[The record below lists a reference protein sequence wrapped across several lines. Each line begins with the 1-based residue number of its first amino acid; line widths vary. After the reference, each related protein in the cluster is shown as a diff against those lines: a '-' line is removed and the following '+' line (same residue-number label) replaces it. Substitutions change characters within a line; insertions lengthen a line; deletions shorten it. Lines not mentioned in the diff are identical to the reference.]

1 MGIPV
6 PPLPPLPS
14 LPRPPKLDFLAPP
27 PAEELTKMG
36 RNVWNAL
43 QREVQNNLQTL
54 QDDLMTDPTTR
65 IPKRMQQQTQALL
78 QQATNVF
85 AETPV
90 NLSEPPYTL
99 YQANTDYEIRD
110 YSSYTVASTNM
121 VPVGQI
127 DDLYEDNA
135 VNQDNPRRTLAAFN
149 TLTAYYLLGAN
160 QEQRPI
166 SNTGCFPVVTTT
178 MLGEM
183 RFYIDTKK
191 FGTPPEP
198 FMQQQQQDND
208 ATGTTKSSNSNNNID
223 FVYETGAIFLEQ
235 IPPSRLAVR
244 RFSGF
249 CTAGEM
255 ARQKQALLAA
265 LNLDGV
271 ELDVPHGGTVPHV
284 VFQYNPPYA
293 LPVVRRNEIAVAVL
307 DVTKAVEEASLR
319 KLKQRREMDNASAKD
334 DKSDTVGAATATRT
348 VNKSTSS
355 EAKPSTPSGKST
367 KINGSNDHVI
377 FPDADPW
384 GENA

>member
-27 PAEELTKMG
+27 PTEELTKLG

-43 QREVQNNLQTL
+43 QRQVQNNLQTL
-54 QDDLMTDPTTR
+54 QDDLADPTTR
-65 IPKRMQQQTQALL
+65 IPKRMQQQTQVLL

-90 NLSEPPYTL
+90 NLSEPPYTI
-99 YQANTDYEIRD
+99 YQSSADYEIRD

-121 VPVGQI
+121 VLVGQ
-127 DDLYEDNA
+127 DDLYDN
-135 VNQDNPRRTLAAFN
+135 VNQDNPGRTLAAFN
-149 TLTAYYLLGAN
+149 TLAAYYLLGVN
-160 QEQRPI
+160 QEERPI
-166 SNTGCFPVVTTT
+166 SKTGCFPVVTTT

-198 FMQQQQQDND
+198 LSLLRQQEGGDN
-208 ATGTTKSSNSNNNID
+208 ASNNNMD

-235 IPPSRLAVR
+235 IPPARLAVR
-244 RFSGF
+244 RFTGF
-249 CTAGEM
+249 CTAGEV

-307 DVTKAVEEASLR
+307 DVSKAVEEASLR
-319 KLKQRREMDNASAKD
+319 KLKRREMDNNVMD
-334 DKSDTVGAATATRT
+334 NNDTEGAAATT
-348 VNKSTSS
+348 TKKVNKAASSSTA
-355 EAKPSTPSGKST
+355 EPSRPSGKAT
-367 KINGSNDHVI
+367 KINGSHDPII
-377 FPDADPW
+377 FPDDPW